1 MTTMKQRAAARRNI
15 KKAIAANRRHGG
27 KKSHRSRRSSR
38 GHSSTRSTPAIGSA
52 YQDGKLGA
60 QLLVPVVDSAA
71 QAGHGGVSAFRTQL
85 ENHFVNPGNRNNY
98 LMGTAVSVAD
108 YIGSKKVGH
117 AAALS
122 RGSVTAWAPEIYA
135 GIKGFSSGGSV
146 LQRAEQ
152 GLATTNGYL
161 ASDGSFDAARVVP
174 YAAVKYGGAVLRKV
188 LVKAKLSKPISK
200 ALGMVGATA

>member
-15 KKAIAANRRHGG
+15 KKAIAANRRGG
-27 KKSHRSRRSSR
+27 KRKSHRSGRSKSR
-38 GHSSTRSTPAIGSA
+38 GSAHRSTPAIGSA

-71 QAGHGGVSAFRTQL
+71 QAGQGGVSAFRTQL

-98 LMGTAVSVAD
+98 LMGQAVGVVD

-161 ASDGSFDAARVVP
+161 ASDGSFDVGRVWP
-174 YAAVKYGGAVLRKV
+174 YALIKYGGAVARKAA
-188 LVKAKLSKPISK
+188 VKTKLIKPISK
-200 ALGMVGATA
+200 ALGMFGVTA